1 VSLSNAKVNRL
12 LNDKFVCANVN
23 IQGDPNSGESFSH
36 LPRDPVGPCLRGN
49 GEHNVQMI
57 TMSPAGE
64 IFHVL
69 SGYIGP
75 EELLAEL
82 QFAEASWHELAKI
95 EDADARK
102 KVLVASHEK
111 FVREAETRRYDAD
124 DAPVPGAAAGLR
136 DIQKQLRLPFGEEL
150 QNLTAGFTGQR
161 GALDHA
167 FAIKHPL
174 LPYKEYRSEEL
185 VGNAKTFF
193 GSTGF
198 GPDGGAES
206 GERPAAQADRQ
217 PPQRSKKPAAKR
229 SSPASRSRDR
239 ERPEQ

>member
-1 VSLSNAKVNRL
+1 VSLSNASVNRL

-57 TMSPAGE
+57 TMSPSGE
-64 IFHVL
+64 IYHVL
-69 SGYIGP
+69 SGYVGP

-82 QFAEASWHELAKI
+82 QFAEATWHELDKT
-95 EDADARK
+95 EDADTRK
-102 KVLVASHEK
+102 KMLIAAHER
-111 FVREAETRRYDAD
+111 FARESDTRRYDED
-124 DAPVPGAAAGLR
+124 DTPIPGVMPGAR
-136 DIQKQLRLPFGEEL
+136 DIRKFLPSGLGDEM
-150 QNLTAGFTGQR
+150 QNLMAGFTGQR
-161 GALDHA
+161 SALDHA
-167 FAIKHPL
+167 FVIKHPL

-185 VGNAKTFF
+185 VGSAKTFF

-206 GERPAAQADRQ
+206 GERPAVEADGQ
-217 PPQRSKKPAAKR
+217 PPRRSKKASAKR
-229 SSPASRSRDR
+229 NSSASRSRDR
-239 ERPEQ
+239 EPSER